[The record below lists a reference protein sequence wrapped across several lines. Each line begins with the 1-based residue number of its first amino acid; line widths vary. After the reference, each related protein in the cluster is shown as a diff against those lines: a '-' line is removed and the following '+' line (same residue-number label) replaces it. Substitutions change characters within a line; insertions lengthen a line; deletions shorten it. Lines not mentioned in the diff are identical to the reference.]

1 MNVLVG
7 RGIATVAAILIYGWV
22 NFLISP
28 VSTVLSGDA
37 AVRQLQNSDVA
48 YVTSIWGMRFFGNFG
63 LPFIGLLA
71 VLAAIWW
78 VPARRWLTAT
88 RGAAVLLALVAA
100 APDASAYYDKN
111 DYTEAIYIL
120 PNQSAFVIP
129 DAGANKD
136 AQAQFMSL
144 DYLKANKVA
153 AKRVVIPH
161 VKLSGSGA
169 WSDFYVPSARVIIV
183 DRTPYN
189 REWVTAA
196 NRGTSNRNEGMPCQS
211 SEGLNIT
218 AGISIGVSVREED
231 AARYLYYFG
240 TVPPKGNPSEPA
252 VIFTSVYNARSVA
265 DVMDRVGRGEVL
277 SLVCHEISARTL
289 NNDNK
294 DAGAIIK
301 NVTAGM
307 TAFLTE
313 RGITL
318 DYLGWADTFTF
329 DPAVQRAI
337 NDKFTADTVG
347 PVLNTLQDLAN
358 VRIKEGLGEGLATRG
373 LPANLVAIPSDLLD
387 FTTLLGAKA
396 SAAAAP
402 HAAPG
407 K

>member
-1 MNVLVG
+1 MNALVG

-22 NFLISP
+22 NFLVSP
-28 VSTVLSGDA
+28 VGTILSGDA

-48 YVTSIWGMRFFGNFG
+48 YVTSIWGMRFFGNLG
-63 LPFIGLLA
+63 LPFILLLA
-71 VLAAIWW
+71 VVAAIWW
-78 VPARRWLTAT
+78 LPARRWLTAI
-88 RGAAVLLALVAA
+88 RGAAVLLALTAA
-100 APDASAYYDKN
+100 APHAWAYYDKN

-136 AQAQFMSL
+136 TQAQFMSL

-161 VKLSGSGA
+161 VKLSGSGS

-240 TVPPKGNPSEPA
+240 TVPPKGNPSDPA

-277 SLVCHEISARTL
+277 SLVCREISARAL
-289 NNDNK
+289 NDDNK

-307 TAFLTE
+307 TAFLSE

-358 VRIKEGLGEGLATRG
+358 VRIKEGLGQGLATRG
-373 LPANLVAIPSDLLD
+373 LPANLIAIPSDLLD
-387 FTTLLGAKA
+387 FTTLLGAKSGA
-396 SAAAAP
+396 TPAP
-402 HAAPG
+402 HAGPG

>member
-1 MNVLVG
+1 MNALVG
-7 RGIATVAAILIYGWV
+7 RGIATVAAFLIYGWV
-22 NFLISP
+22 NFLFSP
-28 VSTVLSGDA
+28 VSTILSGDA
-37 AVRQLQNSDVA
+37 AVRQLQNSDTA
-48 YVTSIWGMRFFGNFG
+48 YVTSLWGMRFFGNIG
-63 LPFIGLLA
+63 IPLLGLLA

-78 VPARRWLTAT
+78 VPVRRRLTAI
-88 RGAAVLLALVAA
+88 RGAGVLLALIVAA
-100 APDASAYYDKN
+100 PPASAYYDKT

-161 VKLSGSGA
+161 VKLSGSGS

-196 NRGTSNRNEGMPCQS
+196 NRGTSNKNEGMPCQS
-211 SEGLNIT
+211 SEGLNVT
-218 AGISIGVSVREED
+218 AGVSIGVSVREED

-240 TVPPKGNPSEPA
+240 TVPPKGNASDPG
-252 VIFTSVYNARSVA
+252 VIFTSAYYARSVA

-277 SLVCHEISARTL
+277 SLVCREISARTL
-289 NNDNK
+289 NDDNK
-294 DAGAIIK
+294 DAGAIVK
-301 NVTAGM
+301 NVTAGL

-318 DYLGWADTFTF
+318 DYLGWADSFTF
-329 DPAVQRAI
+329 DSAVQKAI

-347 PVLNTLQDLAN
+347 PVLPTLEALAN

-387 FTTLLGAKA
+387 FTALLGAKSGA
-396 SAAAAP
+396 TAAP

>member
-1 MNVLVG
+1 MNALLG
-7 RGIATVAAILIYGWV
+7 RAIATIAAVLIYGWI
-22 NFLISP
+22 NFLMYP
-28 VSTVLSGDA
+28 ANTVLSGDA
-37 AVRQLQNSDVA
+37 AVKQLENSDTA
-48 YVTSIWGMRFFGNFG
+48 YVTSIWGMKFFGNIG
-63 LPFIGLLA
+63 IPFIVLLI
-71 VLAAIWW
+71 VLVAIWW
-78 VPARRWLTAT
+78 GPARRRRAAT
-88 RGAAVLLALVAA
+88 RAAAVLFVLLAA
-100 APDASAYYDKN
+100 APQAGAYYDKN

-136 AQAQFMSL
+136 SQAQFMSL
-144 DYLKANKVA
+144 DYLKANKIA

-211 SEGLNIT
+211 SEGLNVT

-240 TVPPKGNPSEPA
+240 TIPPTGNPTDPA
-252 VIFTSVYNARSVA
+252 IVFTSVYNARSVA
-265 DVMDRVGRGEVL
+265 DVMDKVGRGEVL
-277 SLVCHEISARTL
+277 SLVCQEISGRTL
-289 NNDNK
+289 NADNK
-294 DAGAIIK
+294 EAGAIMK
-301 NVTAGM
+301 NVATAM
-307 TAFLTE
+307 TAFLAE

-318 DYLGWADTFTF
+318 DYIGWADTFTF
-329 DPAVQRAI
+329 DQTVQKAL
-337 NDKFTADTVG
+337 NDKFTADTVA
-347 PVLNTLQDLAN
+347 PVLTTLQALAD

-373 LPANLVAIPSDLLD
+373 LPANLVALPSDLLD
-387 FTTLLGAKA
+387 FTTLFGAKHNGL
-396 SAAAAP
+396 AAP
-402 HAAPG
+402 AAPG

>member
-1 MNVLVG
+1 MKGVLG
-7 RGIATVAAILIYGWV
+7 RGIATVAAVLIYGWV
-22 NFLISP
+22 NFLLSP

-37 AVRQLQNSDVA
+37 AAKQLENSDAA
-48 YVTSIWGMRFFGNFG
+48 YVTSIWGMRFFGNLG
-63 LPFIGLLA
+63 VPLVALLA

-88 RGAAVLLALVAA
+88 RATAVLVALLASAL
-100 APDASAYYDKN
+100 PASAYYDKN

-136 AQAQFMSL
+136 NQAQFMSL

-161 VKLSGSGA
+161 VKLSGSGG
-169 WSDFYVPSARVIIV
+169 WSDYYVPSARVIIV
-183 DRTPYN
+183 DRSPYN

-211 SEGLNIT
+211 SEGLNVT

-240 TVPPKGNPSEPA
+240 TVPPKGNPSDPA
-252 VIFTSVYNARSVA
+252 VVFTSVYDARSVA
-265 DVMDRVGRGEVL
+265 DVMDKVGRGEVL
-277 SLVCHEISARTL
+277 SLTCQEISARTL
-289 NNDNK
+289 NDDNK
-294 DAGAIIK
+294 DAGAIMTNISK
-301 NVTAGM
+301 GM
-307 TAFLTE
+307 TAFLAE

-318 DYLGWADTFTF
+318 DYIGWADTFTF
-329 DPAVQRAI
+329 DPTVQRAI
-337 NDKFTADTVG
+337 NDKYTADTVKA
-347 PVLNTLQDLAN
+347 VLPTLQALAD
-358 VRIKEGLGEGLATRG
+358 VRVKEGLGEGLASRG

-387 FTTLLGAKA
+387 FTALFGAKHPA
-396 SAAAAP
+396 TAAAP
-402 HAAPG
+402 APPG

>member
-1 MNVLVG
+1 MNALVG
-7 RGIATVAAILIYGWV
+7 RAIATVAAVLIYGWV
-22 NFLISP
+22 NFLVSP
-28 VSTVLSGDA
+28 ESTILSGDA
-37 AVRQLQNSDVA
+37 AVSQLQNSDMA
-48 YVTSIWGMRFFGNFG
+48 YVTSIWGMRFFSHLG
-63 LPFIGLLA
+63 LPFILLLA

-78 VPARRWLTAT
+78 LPAKRRVTAI
-88 RGAAVLLALVAA
+88 RGAAVLLALTAA
-100 APDASAYYDKN
+100 APHAWAYYDKN

-169 WSDFYVPSARVIIV
+169 WSDFYVPSARVIVV

-218 AGISIGVSVREED
+218 AGVSIGVSVREED

-240 TVPPKGNPSEPA
+240 TVPPKGNPADPA
-252 VIFTSVYNARSVA
+252 IIFTSVYNARSVE

-277 SLVCHEISARTL
+277 SLVCRELSARSL
-289 NNDNK
+289 NDDNK
-294 DAGAIIK
+294 DAGAIVK

-318 DYLGWADTFTF
+318 DYLGWADSFTF
-329 DPAVQRAI
+329 DTAVQRAI
-337 NDKFTADTVG
+337 NDKYTADTVG
-347 PVLNTLQDLAN
+347 PVLPTLEALAN

-373 LPANLVAIPSDLLD
+373 LPANLIAIPSDLLD
-387 FTTLLGAKA
+387 FTALLGAKSGA
-396 SAAAAP
+396 TGAP
-402 HAAPG
+402 HVAPG

>member
-1 MNVLVG
+1 MNRLLG
-7 RGIATVAAILIYGWV
+7 RGVATVAAILVYGWV
-22 NFLISP
+22 NFLMYP
-28 VSTVLSGDA
+28 VNTVLSGDA
-37 AVRQLQNSDVA
+37 AVKQLDNSDAA
-48 YVTSIWGMRFFGNFG
+48 YVTSVWGMRFFGNIG
-63 LPFIGLLA
+63 IPFFILLI

-78 VPARRWLTAT
+78 VPARRWLAT
-88 RGAAVLLALVAA
+88 AVLFGLFAA
-100 APDASAYYDKN
+100 APQAWAYYDKN

-136 AQAQFMSL
+136 SQAQFMSL

-169 WSDFYVPSARVIIV
+169 WSDYYVPSARVIIV

-211 SEGLNIT
+211 SEGLNVT

-240 TVPPKGNPSEPA
+240 TIPPKGNPTDPA
-252 VIFTSVYNARSVA
+252 VVFTSVYDARSVA
-265 DVMDRVGRGEVL
+265 DVMDKVGRGEVL
-277 SLVCHEISARTL
+277 SLVCQEISARTL
-289 NNDNK
+289 NADNRE
-294 DAGAIIK
+294 AGAIMK
-301 NVTAGM
+301 NVTAAM
-307 TAFLTE
+307 TAFLAE

-318 DYLGWADTFTF
+318 DYIGWADTFTF
-329 DPAVQRAI
+329 DQSVQKAL

-347 PVLNTLQDLAN
+347 PVLTTLQALAD
-358 VRIKEGLGEGLATRG
+358 VRIKEGLGEGLSTKG
-373 LPANLVAIPSDLLD
+373 LPANLVALPSDLLD
-387 FTTLLGAKA
+387 FTTLFGAKHGA
-396 SAAAAP
+396 PAAP
-402 HAAPG
+402 PAAPG

>member
-1 MNVLVG
+1 MNALVG

-22 NFLISP
+22 NFLVSP
-28 VSTVLSGDA
+28 VGTILSGDA
-37 AVRQLQNSDVA
+37 AVGQLQNSDVA

-63 LPFIGLLA
+63 LPFILLL
-71 VLAAIWW
+71 VVVAAIWW
-78 VPARRWLTAT
+78 LPARRWLTAI
-88 RGAAVLLALVAA
+88 RGAAVLLALTAA
-100 APDASAYYDKN
+100 APHAWAYYDKN

-161 VKLSGSGA
+161 VKLSGSGS

-240 TVPPKGNPSEPA
+240 TVPPKGNPSDPA

-277 SLVCHEISARTL
+277 SLVCREISARAL
-289 NNDNK
+289 NDDNK

-307 TAFLTE
+307 TAFLSE

-358 VRIKEGLGEGLATRG
+358 VRIKEGLGQGLATRG
-373 LPANLVAIPSDLLD
+373 LPANLIAIPSDLLD
-387 FTTLLGAKA
+387 FTTLLGAKSGA
-396 SAAAAP
+396 TPAP
-402 HAAPG
+402 HAGPG